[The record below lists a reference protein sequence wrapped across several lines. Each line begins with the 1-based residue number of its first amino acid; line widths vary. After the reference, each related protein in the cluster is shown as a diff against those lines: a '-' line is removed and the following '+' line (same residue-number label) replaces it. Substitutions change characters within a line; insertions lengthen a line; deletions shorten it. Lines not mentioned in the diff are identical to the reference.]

1 MAGRVSF
8 FWCCITLVIV
18 GEGAVV
24 PLAADDNL
32 ANASTLLSFIFLPL
46 NSGVPG
52 LCSTCR
58 RQVTQG
64 SLDLN
69 SSELK
74 WDQRMCL
81 HSRGN
86 DWHGMGWG
94 VVSVEPGDKNLG
106 WGSWGGA

>member
-1 MAGRVSF
+1 MAGGVRF
-8 FWCCITLVIV
+8 FWCCITVVVV
-18 GEGAVV
+18 GEGALG
-24 PLAADDNL
+24 PCASDDNL
-32 ANASTLLSFIFLPL
+32 ANASTLLGFILPL
-46 NSGVPG
+46 NNGVPG

-86 DWHGMGWG
+86 D
-94 VVSVEPGDKNLG
+94 
-106 WGSWGGA
+106 